1 MAFVFIDQSA
11 PVLLLDF
18 KLDSKQTPVP
28 RIAVVRINIL
38 PPAFAIARSKTKRTE
53 SEQPR
58 LENGDHRLDIPWA
71 RPQRPRRDQKTVNV
85 GRSEGDG
92 DSAINRARTLATPWS
107 RSTLLHERS
116 GALADLFKRHSAES
130 FKSLILI
137 RPKP

>member
-71 RPQRPRRDQKTVNV
+71 RPRDPAGIKRP
-85 GRSEGDG
+85 SMWGDLKAMEIVPSIERAHWQLHG
-92 DSAINRARTLATPWS
+92 AVQLCSMSAAARLPTFLSAIPLKVS
-107 RSTLLHERS
+107 SH
-116 GALADLFKRHSAES
+116 
-130 FKSLILI
+130 
-137 RPKP
+137 